1 MKIVVFDGYSLNPGD
16 LDWSGLN
23 EFGEYTVYDRTGS
36 NEIIERAIDADVI
49 LTNKT
54 CMSDEVMGQLP
65 NLKFIGVLSTGYNT
79 IDIAAAKRRG
89 IIVTNTPSYST
100 NSVAQM
106 VFAHILNITQQVAHY
121 TDEVHQGTWERSKDF
136 CFRDTELTELTG
148 LKLGIIGYGTIGQAV
163 ARIALGFGM
172 EICAYTHK
180 SFLQI
185 PREVTVLSLDEI
197 YKQCDVISLHC
208 PLDEHNQGMINAE
221 ALKKMKPTAI
231 LINTGRGGLINEQD
245 LANALDNNVIAAAGL
260 DVLSCEPPKSNNP
273 LLKAK
278 NCYITP
284 HIAWATKAS
293 RTRLITI
300 VLENLREFHSGGAV
314 TNNVAK

>member
-23 EFGEYTVYDRTGS
+23 EFGEYMVYDRTGS